1 MGKDDLTEE
10 ERQSARENG
19 FVISG
24 KTGAG
29 KTTLLNAIFGKEVG
43 KAERSLKSVTQ
54 DSTVYYYKLE
64 NGKCITLVDTPGLSD
79 ANKIENKEID
89 NIHLDGITKV
99 ISKQNIHIK
108 GILFLVNFQN
118 ERFDADEQ
126 EALLKYNE
134 IFPLKKFWQNLI
146 VIFTHH
152 FADPDGD
159 NEEEMKS
166 NRDKSNGEI
175 FCKIM
180 DKVKNVSDV
189 IDYKGLKIR
198 YFNSYSPEKN
208 EKQKIKNVKVRDE
221 LEIVL
226 DNLIQS
232 EPLFSRVEIVHSKNY
247 KMKDEKTGQLYLAEV
262 QIIGYF
268 DLNNKPLREN
278 VKVLTK
284 IPISENEEKSLP
296 PEEVEVNVCKG
307 AKDESGDLI
316 HKTQKGDEN
325 TSYYVKNYQGTKT
338 GAGIGSIAGILAG
351 GAAVGVGIAA
361 LPAVGIGAAV
371 VAASTFIGWLC
382 DRD

>member
-10 ERQSARENG
+10 EKQSARENG

-54 DSTVYYYKLE
+54 HSTVYYYKLE

-99 ISKQNIHIK
+99 ISEQNIHIK

-134 IFPLKKFWQNLI
+134 VFPLKKFWQNLI

-159 NEEEMKS
+159 DEEEMKS

-189 IDYKGLKIR
+189 IDYKGLKIK

-208 EKQKIKNVKVRDE
+208 EKQKKKNVKVRDE

-268 DLNNKPLREN
+268 DLNDRPLKEN

-284 IPISENEEKSLP
+284 TPISESEVKSLP
-296 PEEVEVNVCKG
+296 PEEVEVSVCKG
-307 AKDESGDLI
+307 AKDEQGDLI
-316 HKTQKGDEN
+316 HKTKKGDET
-325 TSYYVKNYQGTKT
+325 TSYYYKNYMKE
-338 GAGIGSIAGILAG
+338 GARIGSIAGIIAG
-351 GAAVGVGIAA
+351 GAAIGVGIAA

-371 VAASTFIGWLC
+371 AAASTFIGWLC
-382 DRD
+382 NRD

>member
-54 DSTVYYYKLE
+54 ESTIYYYKLE

-79 ANKIENKEID
+79 ASKIENKEID

-99 ISKQNIHIK
+99 ISEQNIHIK

-134 IFPLKKFWQNLI
+134 VFPLKKFWQNLI

-268 DLNNKPLREN
+268 DLNNRPLREN

-296 PEEVEVNVCKG
+296 PEEVEVNVCQG

-361 LPAVGIGAAV
+361 LPAVGIGGC
-371 VAASTFIGWLC
+371 SSSCFNFYWLAL
-382 DRD
+382 

>member
-10 ERQSARENG
+10 EKQSARENG

-43 KAERSLKSVTQ
+43 RAERSLKSVTQ
-54 DSTVYYYKLE
+54 HSTVYYYKLE

-99 ISKQNIHIK
+99 ISEQNIHIK

-134 IFPLKKFWQNLI
+134 VFPLKKFWQNLI

-159 NEEEMKS
+159 DEEEMKS

-189 IDYKGLKIR
+189 IDYKGLKIK

-208 EKQKIKNVKVRDE
+208 EKQKKKNVKVRDE

-268 DLNNKPLREN
+268 DLNDRPLKEN

-284 IPISENEEKSLP
+284 TPISESEVKSLP
-296 PEEVEVNVCKG
+296 PEEVEVSVCKG
-307 AKDESGDLI
+307 AKDEQGDLI

-325 TSYYVKNYQGTKT
+325 TSYYYKT
-338 GAGIGSIAGILAG
+338 YMKEGAGIGSIAGIIAG
-351 GAAVGVGIAA
+351 GAAIGVGIAA

-371 VAASTFIGWLC
+371 AAASTFIGWLC
-382 DRD
+382 NRD

>member
-43 KAERSLKSVTQ
+43 RAERSLKSVTQ
-54 DSTVYYYKLE
+54 HSTVYYYKLE

-134 IFPLKKFWQNLI
+134 VFPLKKFWQNLI

-325 TSYYVKNYQGTKT
+325 TSYYYKT
-338 GAGIGSIAGILAG
+338 YMKEGAGIGSIAGILAG

>member
-1 MGKDDLTEE
+1 MGKDNLTEE

-99 ISKQNIHIK
+99 ISEQNIHIK

-134 IFPLKKFWQNLI
+134 VFPLKKFWQNLI

-268 DLNNKPLREN
+268 DLNDRPLKEN

-284 IPISENEEKSLP
+284 TPISESEVKSLP
-296 PEEVEVNVCKG
+296 PEEVEVSVCKG
-307 AKDESGDLI
+307 AKDEQGDLI

-325 TSYYVKNYQGTKT
+325 TSYYYKT
-338 GAGIGSIAGILAG
+338 YMKEGAGIGSIAGIIAG
-351 GAAVGVGIAA
+351 GAAIGVGIAA

-371 VAASTFIGWLC
+371 AAASTFIGWLC
-382 DRD
+382 NRD

>member
-1 MGKDDLTEE
+1 MGKDNLTEE

-79 ANKIENKEID
+79 ASKIENKEID

-99 ISKQNIHIK
+99 ISEQNIHIK

-134 IFPLKKFWQNLI
+134 VFPLKKFWQNLI

-268 DLNNKPLREN
+268 DLNDRPLKEN

-284 IPISENEEKSLP
+284 TPISESEVKSLP
-296 PEEVEVNVCKG
+296 PEEVEVSVCKG
-307 AKDESGDLI
+307 AKDEQGDLI

-325 TSYYVKNYQGTKT
+325 TSYYYKT
-338 GAGIGSIAGILAG
+338 YMKEGAGIGSIAGIIAG
-351 GAAVGVGIAA
+351 GAAIGVGIAA

-371 VAASTFIGWLC
+371 AAASTFIGWLC
-382 DRD
+382 NRD

>member
-79 ANKIENKEID
+79 ASKIENKEID

-99 ISKQNIHIK
+99 ISEQNIHIK

-134 IFPLKKFWQNLI
+134 VFPLKKFWQNLI

-159 NEEEMKS
+159 DEEEMKS

-189 IDYKGLKIR
+189 IDYKGLKIK

-208 EKQKIKNVKVRDE
+208 EKQKKKNVKVRDE

-268 DLNNKPLREN
+268 DLNDRPLKEN

-284 IPISENEEKSLP
+284 TPISESEEKSLP
-296 PEEVEVNVCKG
+296 PEEVEVSVCKG
-307 AKDESGDLI
+307 AKDEQGDLI

-325 TSYYVKNYQGTKT
+325 TSYYYKT
-338 GAGIGSIAGILAG
+338 YMKEGAGIGSIAGIIAG
-351 GAAVGVGIAA
+351 GAAIGVGIAA

-371 VAASTFIGWLC
+371 AAASTFIGWLC
-382 DRD
+382 NRD

>member
-54 DSTVYYYKLE
+54 HSTVYYYKLE

-99 ISKQNIHIK
+99 ISEQNIHIK

-134 IFPLKKFWQNLI
+134 VFPLKKFWQNLI

-159 NEEEMKS
+159 DEEEMKS

-189 IDYKGLKIR
+189 VDYKGLKIK

-208 EKQKIKNVKVRDE
+208 EKQKKKNVKVRDE

-268 DLNNKPLREN
+268 DLNDRPLKEN

-284 IPISENEEKSLP
+284 TPISESEVKSLP
-296 PEEVEVNVCKG
+296 PEEVEVSVCKG
-307 AKDESGDLI
+307 AKDEQGDLI

-325 TSYYVKNYQGTKT
+325 TSYYYKT
-338 GAGIGSIAGILAG
+338 YMKEGAGIGSIAGIIAG
-351 GAAVGVGIAA
+351 GAAIGVGIAA

-371 VAASTFIGWLC
+371 AAASTFIGWLC
-382 DRD
+382 KRD

>member
-43 KAERSLKSVTQ
+43 RAERSLKSVTQ
-54 DSTVYYYKLE
+54 HSTVYYYKLE

-99 ISKQNIHIK
+99 ISEQNIHIK

-134 IFPLKKFWQNLI
+134 VFPLKKFWQNLI

-159 NEEEMKS
+159 DEEEMKS

-189 IDYKGLKIR
+189 IDYKGLKI
-198 YFNSYSPEKN
+198 
-208 EKQKIKNVKVRDE
+208 I
-221 LEIVL
+221 
-226 DNLIQS
+226 
-232 EPLFSRVEIVHSKNY
+232 
-247 KMKDEKTGQLYLAEV
+247 
-262 QIIGYF
+262 
-268 DLNNKPLREN
+268 
-278 VKVLTK
+278 
-284 IPISENEEKSLP
+284 
-296 PEEVEVNVCKG
+296 
-307 AKDESGDLI
+307 
-316 HKTQKGDEN
+316 
-325 TSYYVKNYQGTKT
+325 
-338 GAGIGSIAGILAG
+338 
-351 GAAVGVGIAA
+351 
-361 LPAVGIGAAV
+361 
-371 VAASTFIGWLC
+371 
-382 DRD
+382 

>member
-1 MGKDDLTEE
+1 M
-10 ERQSARENG
+10 
-19 FVISG
+19 
-24 KTGAG
+24 
-29 KTTLLNAIFGKEVG
+29 G

-54 DSTVYYYKLE
+54 ESTVYYYKLE

-89 NIHLDGITKV
+89 NIHIDGITKV

-159 NEEEMKS
+159 DEEEMKS

-180 DKVKNVSDV
+180 NKVKNVSDV
-189 IDYKGLKIR
+189 IDYKGLKIK

-208 EKQKIKNVKVRDE
+208 KKQKEKNVKVRDE

-226 DNLIQS
+226 DKLIQS

-268 DLNNKPLREN
+268 DLNDRPLKE
-278 VKVLTK
+278 KVIVLSK
-284 IPISENEEKSLP
+284 IPISKNEENSLP

-307 AKDESGDLI
+307 DKNEEGNLI
-316 HKTQKGDEN
+316 HKTKKGDET
-325 TSYYVKNYQGTKT
+325 TSYYYKNYMKE
-338 GAGIGSIAGILAG
+338 GAGIGSIAGIIAG
-351 GAAVGVGIAA
+351 GVAFGAGITA

-371 VAASTFIGWLC
+371 VAASTFVGWLC

>member
-43 KAERSLKSVTQ
+43 RAERSLKSVTQ
-54 DSTVYYYKLE
+54 HSTVYYYKLE

-99 ISKQNIHIK
+99 ISEQNIHIK

-134 IFPLKKFWQNLI
+134 VFPLKKFWQNLI

-159 NEEEMKS
+159 DEEEMKS

-189 IDYKGLKIR
+189 IDYKGLKIK

-208 EKQKIKNVKVRDE
+208 EKQKKKNVKVRDE

-268 DLNNKPLREN
+268 DLNDRPLKEN

-284 IPISENEEKSLP
+284 TPISESEVKSLP
-296 PEEVEVNVCKG
+296 PEEVEVSVCKG
-307 AKDESGDLI
+307 AKDEQGDLI

-325 TSYYVKNYQGTKT
+325 TSYYYKT
-338 GAGIGSIAGILAG
+338 YMKEGAGIGSIAGIIAG
-351 GAAVGVGIAA
+351 GAAIGVGIAA

-371 VAASTFIGWLC
+371 AAASTFIGWLC
-382 DRD
+382 NRD